1 MKYIESLSRLAN
13 IIEMKMA
20 NETSELVRLEKKKIN
35 LETTRAQLQ
44 KELHDTREYI
54 SRLVKQPVT
63 KIYDYYKIR
72 SSISAFS
79 SKATIIESKIASAND
94 DIEDILVVISN
105 VNERISFL
113 RKKKK
118 KYERLLSNGL

>member
-1 MKYIESLSRLAN
+1 M
-13 IIEMKMA
+13 
-20 NETSELVRLEKKKIN
+20 
-35 LETTRAQLQ
+35 Q
-44 KELHDTREYI
+44 
-54 SRLVKQPVT
+54 QPVT

-72 SSISAFS
+72 SAISAFS

-94 DIEDILVVISN
+94 DIEDILVVISK

-118 KYERLLSNGL
+118 KYEKLLSNGL